1 MKQIGLF
8 FGTFDPLHN
17 GHVSIANYFIKKL
30 SLEKLWLVVTPLN
43 PFKKSENISDGLK
56 RLKMVE
62 KFCENQENIICSD
75 LEFNLSK
82 PNYTANTID
91 FLVKNNPTTKFYI
104 ILGED
109 NLNSLHLWENSHKIL
124 QHQICVYP
132 RENLIKTNN
141 NLLNHKMVKIYKAP
155 IMEVSSTL
163 IREMI
168 RKKESIKHLV
178 PLEVYDQMFQ

>member
-17 GHVSIANYFIKKL
+17 GHVSIAKYFIDKL
-30 SLEKLWLVVTPLN
+30 SLDKLWLVVTPLN
-43 PFKKSENISDGLK
+43 PFKKFEKISDEMK
-56 RLKMVE
+56 RLEIVE
-62 KFCENQENIICSD
+62 NFCENEEKIICSKV
-75 LEFNLSK
+75 EFELSK

-91 FLVKNNPTTKFYI
+91 FIVDNNPETKFYI

-132 RENLIKTNN
+132 RKNLKKTNN
-141 NLLNHKMVKIYKAP
+141 NLLNHKMVKIYDAP
-155 IMEVSSTL
+155 IMEISSTL
-163 IREMI
+163 IREMAL
-168 RKKESIKHLV
+168 KKQSVKHLV
-178 PLEVYDQMFQ
+178 PPEVYVKIQ